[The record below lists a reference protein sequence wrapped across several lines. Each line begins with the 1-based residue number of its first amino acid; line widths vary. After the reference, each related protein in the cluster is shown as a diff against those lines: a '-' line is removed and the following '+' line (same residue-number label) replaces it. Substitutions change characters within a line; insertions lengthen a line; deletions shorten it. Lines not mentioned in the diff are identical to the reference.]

1 MFVYGDFN
9 VHHKARLTDSGGT
22 YRPSEFCY
30 NFSFSSD
37 LIQMVNLPTRIPNPH
52 YHNPAVLDLLILS
65 DASFCS
71 SVTFPPLGN
80 LDQVVVSVSSEF
92 PSK

>member
-37 LIQMVNLPTRIPNPH
+37 LIQMVNFPTRIPNPNSR
-52 YHNPAVLDLLILS
+52 NPALLDLLIFS

-71 SVTFPPLGN
+71 SVTFPPMGN
-80 LDQVVVSVSSEF
+80 FDHVVVSVSSEF